1 MKVCIF
7 TSVHKPDDVRVFH
20 REAVTLAA
28 AGHDVTLL
36 APADFNLDKKNGVI
50 IKGIPRPK
58 SRFERI
64 TGLLRFYQLCKNEQC
79 DVYHFHDF
87 ELLLIGWL
95 LKKRLQKSVIYDCHE
110 NYPETAYERVWLPAW
125 IRPLFSRFIAWL
137 EPTLARTL
145 DAVVCVVP
153 DQQARLQQA
162 GCNTVLIRNLPRLEV
177 FEKAW
182 QSRSTPLPQIIY
194 LGGLSEVRGA
204 FTLVDIMVE
213 LKKTHPHIRLL
224 CLGSFNEPTVEA
236 AVKQYAQRCLVA
248 DVIEYRPPIP
258 HEQVAKVLTA
268 SRIGLIP
275 WQPSLQTTKMVY
287 PNKVFEYMACGL
299 PVVASD
305 LPSLIYIIEKAQAG
319 LVVAAQD
326 SQAHCEAIRC
336 LLDRPE
342 EAKRLGENGR
352 RFVFEQ
358 HNWQSEAMKLTAL
371 YDSLANKSVH

>member
-36 APADFNLDKKNGVI
+36 APADFAQEKKNGVT
-50 IKGIPRPK
+50 IKGIPRPTG
-58 SRFERI
+58 RLARL
-64 TGLLRFYQLCKNEQC
+64 TGLLKFYRLCKNQNS

-87 ELLLIGWL
+87 ELLFIGWL
-95 LKKRLQKSVIYDCHE
+95 IKKRLARAVIYDCHE

-125 IRPLFSRFIAWL
+125 SRPLFSRFIAWL
-137 EPTLARTL
+137 EPTLARSL

-162 GCNTVLIRNLPRLEV
+162 GCKTALIRNLPRLEV

-182 QSRSTPLPQIIY
+182 QSRSTPRQQIIY

-204 FTLVDIMVE
+204 FTLVDIMVD
-213 LKKTHPHIRLL
+213 LKKTHPHIHLL
-224 CLGSFNEPTVEA
+224 CLGSFNEPAVEA
-236 AVKQYAQRCLVA
+236 AVKQYAHRSQVS
-248 DVIEYRPPIP
+248 DVIEYSAPIP
-258 HEQVAKVLTA
+258 HEQVAAVLAA

-299 PVVASD
+299 PLVSSD
-305 LPSLIYIIEKAQAG
+305 LPSLVYIMEKAQSG
-319 LVVAAQD
+319 LLVKARDVH
-326 SQAHCEAIRC
+326 AHAEAIRR
-336 LLDRPE
+336 LLDNPH
-342 EAKRLGENGR
+342 EAQQLGENGR
-352 RFVFEQ
+352 QFVFEQ
-358 HNWQSEAMKLTAL
+358 HNWHSEALKLTAL
-371 YDSLANKSVH
+371 YDNLARRSNQ